1 MERKG
6 EPNNVL
12 VDAVQNDRELE
23 GKKKN
28 LCLCPDWMRN
38 KERRGPAKIFQSI
51 FSTNK
56 QFRC

>member
-12 VDAVQNDRELE
+12 VDAVHNDRELGGGE
-23 GKKKN
+23 G